1 VQKKHTLLNVKGK
14 LIVSSI
20 LAIIWLGISIY
31 FAIPWYL
38 NLSYQFGYYLA
49 ALPVLG
55 LALIPGLSNAFL
67 VASMFFDDRPD
78 FDPPNIFPPI
88 TILIAAYNEEDCIQ
102 ETIESIIKQHYLG
115 HITIWVG
122 DDGSIDKTR
131 KKVLESI
138 HKHRHNLNVS
148 IKIYTSG
155 INLGKG
161 SILNK
166 ILDYCETEYC
176 ITIDADTYLFRHAL
190 EKIVTNIIQ
199 GPPNTAAVAGSVLA
213 RNSRD
218 NWLTKVQEWDY
229 YHGIAVVKRI
239 QSLYQ
244 GTLVAQGAFSIY
256 ETAVLK
262 EIGGWDNTVGE
273 DIVITWNIR
282 KLGYRVS
289 YAEEAVSFTNV
300 PQTYKQF
307 FKQRERWSRGLIEA
321 FKKHP
326 TVIFRRSLS
335 TGFIWLNLTFPF
347 NDMVFMFIF
356 VPGLIAAIF
365 FQYYAVVGLMTIIL
379 LPMALMMN
387 WIIYHKHTKTFRKLE
402 LKVRK
407 NWLGFI
413 LYVLFYQI
421 IMTPASL
428 SGYFLEIFKLK
439 KSWGTK

>member
-1 VQKKHTLLNVKGK
+1 MSSQHKLLNVKGK

-20 LAIIWLGISIY
+20 IALTWLLLSIY
-31 FAIPWYL
+31 IAYPWYIHLSSMIGAIPAGL
-38 NLSYQFGYYLA
+38 CII
-49 ALPVLG
+49 G

-67 VASMFFDDRPD
+67 VASMVFDDRPI
-78 FDPPNIFPPI
+78 FDPPDVYPPI
-88 TILIAAYNEEDCIQ
+88 TILIAAYNEENCIGD
-102 ETIESIIKQHYLG
+102 TINAIAKQHYPNK
-115 HITIWVG
+115 ITIYVG

-131 KKVLESI
+131 EIVKEKYHQYYDKLHI
-138 HKHRHNLNVS
+138 QIFTAGANQ
-148 IKIYTSG
+148 
-155 INLGKG
+155 GKG
-161 SILNK
+161 NILNH
-166 ILDYCETEYC
+166 ILKHVETEYT
-176 ITIDADTYLFRHAL
+176 ITIDADTYLFKDAL
-190 EKIVTNIIQ
+190 KNIVTNIIQ
-199 GPPNTAAVAGSVLA
+199 GPPNTAAVAGSVLS
-213 RNSRD
+213 RNSRK

-256 ETAVLK
+256 QTKVLK
-262 EIGGWDNTVGE
+262 ELGGWDNTVGE
-273 DIVITWNIR
+273 DIVLTWNIR

-300 PQTYKQF
+300 PETYKAF

-326 TVIFRRSLS
+326 GVIFRRSLS
-335 TGFIWLNLTFPF
+335 TGFVWLNLTFPF
-347 NDMVFMFIF
+347 NDTIFMFVF

-365 FQYYAVVGLMTIIL
+365 FHCYLVVGLMTLIL
-379 LPMALMMN
+379 LPMAVLMN
-387 WIIYHKHTKTFRKLE
+387 WMIFLKHTKTFRRLG

-407 NWLGFI
+407 NWIGFI
-413 LYVLFYQI
+413 LYIFFYQI

-428 SGYFLEIFKLK
+428 SGYVKEFINFK